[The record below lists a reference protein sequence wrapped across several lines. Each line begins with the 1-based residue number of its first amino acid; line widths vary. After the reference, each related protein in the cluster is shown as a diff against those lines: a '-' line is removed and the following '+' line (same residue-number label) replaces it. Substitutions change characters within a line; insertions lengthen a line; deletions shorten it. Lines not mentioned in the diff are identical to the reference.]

1 MSGCPMSSSPSPTPH
16 TTQLRRWLARMQAGD
31 PGAREEMLRGVS
43 ARLERLAR
51 GMLRRFPDVARW
63 EQTGDVLQNALL
75 RLLRALREVR
85 PESMRQFYGLAAEQ
99 IRRELL
105 DLVRHYRGARRPAA
119 GYAARPA
126 GGSTAGPPDQADP
139 TPAPEE
145 LDRWSAFHEDVAK
158 LPAAEREVVGLT
170 FYHGWSQAEV
180 AELFGVSE
188 RTVQRWWQ
196 SALLKLREHPRDQDR
211 VD

>member
-1 MSGCPMSSSPSPTPH
+1 MSTTPSPTPH
-16 TTQLRRWLARMQAGD
+16 TTELHRWLARMQAGD
-31 PGAREEMLRGVS
+31 PGAREELLRGVS

-85 PESMRQFYGLAAEQ
+85 PGSMRQFYGLAAEQ

-119 GYAARPA
+119 GHATRPA

-139 TPAPEE
+139 APAPDE
-145 LDRWSAFHEDVAK
+145 LDRWAAFHEDVAR
-158 LPAAEREVVGLT
+158 LPAREREVVGLT

-196 SALLKLREHPRDQDR
+196 SALLNLREQLRDQAGWD
-211 VD
+211 